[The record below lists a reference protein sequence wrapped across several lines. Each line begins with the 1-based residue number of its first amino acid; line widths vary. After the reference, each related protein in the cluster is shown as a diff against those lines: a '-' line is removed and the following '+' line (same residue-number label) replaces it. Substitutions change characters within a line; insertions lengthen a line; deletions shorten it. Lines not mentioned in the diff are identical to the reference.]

1 MRATCDGG
9 PSLASSS
16 TGSGGATDDIFPSG
30 STTCPPRSVVAA
42 MAGDVWQGSNGSR
55 RGGSTMA
62 VAGPLDFFYFL
73 GFFG

>member
-1 MRATCDGG
+1 
-9 PSLASSS
+9 
-16 TGSGGATDDIFPSG
+16 
-30 STTCPPRSVVAA
+30 